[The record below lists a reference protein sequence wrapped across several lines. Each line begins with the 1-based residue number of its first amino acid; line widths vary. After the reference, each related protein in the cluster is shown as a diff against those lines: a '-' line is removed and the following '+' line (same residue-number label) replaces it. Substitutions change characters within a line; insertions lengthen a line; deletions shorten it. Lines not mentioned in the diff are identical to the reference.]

1 MCCDSVGVRG
11 SEKEEEEE
19 MKEGW
24 RPVNASRQIKQINNV
39 KAFMKICCISFSF
52 HLEQTVY
59 VTDRYLAKM
68 VYNLINY
75 NEMW

>member
-1 MCCDSVGVRG
+1 MRLFILSDMCCDSVGVRG

-52 HLEQTVY
+52 SLG
-59 VTDRYLAKM
+59 TDSLCDR
-68 VYNLINY
+68 
-75 NEMW
+75 